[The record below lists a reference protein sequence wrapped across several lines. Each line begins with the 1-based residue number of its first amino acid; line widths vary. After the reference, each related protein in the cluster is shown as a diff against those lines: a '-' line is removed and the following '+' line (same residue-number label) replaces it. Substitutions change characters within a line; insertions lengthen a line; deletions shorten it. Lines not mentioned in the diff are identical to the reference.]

1 MIEEFKKHLEDQ
13 EVITEHLTWICQM
26 ISMVAEELDL
36 DGYVDSISLE
46 GVSPVAYISSYR
58 LDNDFIIAGV
68 SREDM
73 EDPFLDEYVEY
84 KFPLSYLEF
93 DGEEL
98 YNVLLAE
105 LSGDAVTQEQKD
117 LEDIYSVAD
126 GYGWIITIKDQ
137 NGEDLWL
144 D

>member
-1 MIEEFKKHLEDQ
+1 MIEEFKRHLEDQ
-13 EVITEHLTWICQM
+13 EVITKRLTWICQM

-36 DGYVDSISLE
+36 EGYVDSISLE
-46 GVSPVAYISSYR
+46 RGSPVDYISSYR
-58 LDNDFIIAGV
+58 LDNDFIIV
-68 SREDM
+68 EVVREDM
-73 EDPFLDEYVEY
+73 EDPSFDEYVEY

-98 YNVLLAE
+98 YNVLVAE
-105 LSGDAVTQEQKD
+105 LSGKAVTQEQKD

-126 GYGWIITIKDQ
+126 GYGWIITIKDK